1 MFTNDIIADD
11 NFIASDL
18 QAEAENLIVEAE
30 FERLLY
36 QEGEFNPTEE
46 FWQWVEEEFKISRG

>member
-1 MFTNDIIADD
+1 MFKDIIADD
-11 NFIASDL
+11 NFIAADYN
-18 QAEAENLIVEAE
+18 EEMENLLVEAE

-46 FWQWVEEEFKISRG
+46 FWGWVEEEILIRG